1 MTKKLKQ
8 TCAAFMAAATM
19 LASLQWGKMPAQA
32 VTADGLTSQQY
43 VEAMGQGWNLGN
55 SFDGFD
61 SDTSKPDQ
69 GELAWGNPKVTKE
82 LIHAVKQKGYDS
94 IRIPLTLYRRYTES
108 NGVCTVDSAW
118 LARYKEVVDY
128 AVAEGLYV
136 MINIHHDSWIWLS
149 SWDGNKSSVQY
160 TRFTQIWEQLA
171 NTFKDSSLQVC
182 FETIN
187 EPNFT
192 DSGSITAQNKL
203 DMINQAAYHIIRA
216 SGGQNAKRM
225 IVLPTLN
232 TNHEKCTPLV
242 DFISKLNDPNII
254 ATVHY
259 YSEWVFSANLGK
271 TGFDEDLWGNGN
283 YTPRD
288 AINKAFDTI
297 YTAFNAKG
305 IGVVIGEYGLLGYD
319 SAFECNQPG
328 EELKYYE
335 YMNEV
340 ARQKKICLMF
350 WDNGS
355 GINRTDTAYSWRKPM
370 VGKMLEASMRGRSS
384 YATGLDTVYFNGTSF
399 ADVNI
404 PITLNGTTFLG
415 VQGLTSG
422 TDYTYNNA
430 VLTLKASYVKKMYE
444 ALGSTYGTMADLVLQ
459 FSSGADW
466 HQYLVKFKAPVFQN
480 ATGTTANGITIPVQY
495 NGSKLRRSTAYI
507 GTNRVGPNQSWWMYL
522 QYGQTYQANYTDN
535 TLVIKPDFF
544 KDGSVYDG
552 TISFEME
559 FYDGQTAKYSLNKSN
574 GTITGTAP
582 AVTPT
587 PTPTATPTP
596 SPTAT
601 PTLTPS
607 PTVTPK
613 PTVTPTP
620 TTTPS
625 VTPTITPTPIPGSS
639 PITLK
644 YEVTNTWD
652 KHTQASVTLTNTSS
666 TSLKNFVVSFR
677 YAGTIDQIWCA
688 DLVSQSAGTI
698 TVKGPAWSA
707 NLDSGQSITFGFIAS
722 HETAS
727 VAPPSNVTLVSSN

>member
-1 MTKKLKQ
+1 MKRKLKQ
-8 TCAAFMAAATM
+8 RCAVLAAIATM
-19 LASLQWGKMPAQA
+19 IASLQWGRVPAQA

-69 GELAWGNPKVTKE
+69 GETAWGNPKVTKE
-82 LIHAVKQKGYDS
+82 LIRAVKQKGYDS

-108 NGVCTVDSAW
+108 NGICTVDSAW

-160 TRFTQIWEQLA
+160 VRFTQIWDQLA
-171 NTFKDSSLQVC
+171 KTFKDYPLQVC

-203 DMINQAAYHIIRA
+203 DMINQAAYNIIRA
-216 SGGQNAKRM
+216 SGGLNAKRM
-225 IVLPTLN
+225 IVLPSLH
-232 TNHEKCTPLV
+232 TNHDMSAPLA
-242 DFISKLNDPNII
+242 DFITRLNDPNVI

-271 TGFDEDLWGNGN
+271 TGFDEDLWGNGD

-288 AINKAFDTI
+288 AVNKAFDTV
-297 YTAFNAKG
+297 YNAFTSKG
-305 IGVVIGEYGLLGYD
+305 IGVVIGEFGLLGYD

-335 YMNEV
+335 YMNHA
-340 ARQKKICLMF
+340 ARQKKFCLMF

-355 GINRTDTAYSWRKPM
+355 GINRNDSQYSWRKPV
-370 VGKMLEASMRGRSS
+370 VGKMLEASMSGRSS
-384 YATGLDTVYFNGTSF
+384 YATGLDTNYLSGSSF
-399 ADVNI
+399 TDITI
-404 PITLNGTTFLG
+404 PLTLNGNTFVG
-415 VQGLTSG
+415 VTGLTSG
-422 TDYTYNNA
+422 TDYTYNQSSA
-430 VLTLKASYVKKMYE
+430 TLTLKSSYVKKVYE
-444 ALGSTYGTMADLVLQ
+444 AMGSNYGTAAELVLK

-480 ATGTTANGITIPVQY
+480 ANGTVSNGINIPVQF

-507 GTNRVGPNQSWWMYL
+507 GSNRVGPNQSWWMYL
-522 QYGQTYQANYTDN
+522 QYGSNYQANYTDN
-535 TLVIKPDFF
+535 ILTIKSDFF

-552 TISFEME
+552 NITFEME
-559 FYDGQTAKYSLNKSN
+559 FYDGQKAKYNLNKSN
-574 GTITGTAP
+574 GTITGTAA

-596 SPTAT
+596 TPTAT
-601 PTLTPS
+601 PTIT
-607 PTVTPK
+607 PTVSPSVT

-620 TTTPS
+620 
-625 VTPTITPTPIPGSS
+625 IPGTG

-644 YEVTNTWD
+644 YEVANTWD
-652 KHTQASVTLTNTSS
+652 KHTQANITLTNTSS
-666 TSLKNFVVSFR
+666 TSLKNFVVSFT
-677 YAGTIDQIWCA
+677 YSGYIDQMWSA
-688 DLVSQSAGTI
+688 DLVSQTSGII
-698 TVKGPAWSA
+698 TVKGPAWA
-707 NLDSGQSITFGFIAS
+707 PNLEPGQSITFGFIAS
-722 HETAS
+722 HDTPS
-727 VAPPSNVTLVSSN
+727 VAPPTNVTLVSSN

>member
-1 MTKKLKQ
+1 MKRKLKQ
-8 TCAAFMAAATM
+8 RCAVLVAVATM
-19 LASLQWGKMPAQA
+19 IASLQWGRMPAQA

-61 SDTSKPDQ
+61 SDTSKPDL
-69 GELAWGNPKVTKE
+69 GETAWGNPKVTKE
-82 LIHAVKQKGYDS
+82 LIRAVKQKGYDS

-118 LARYKEVVDY
+118 IARYKEVVDY

-160 TRFTQIWEQLA
+160 VRFTQIWDQLA
-171 NTFKDSSLQVC
+171 KAFKDYPLQVS

-203 DMINQAAYHIIRA
+203 DMINQAAYNIIRA
-216 SGGQNAKRM
+216 SGGLNAKRM
-225 IVLPTLN
+225 IVLPSLN
-232 TNHEKCTPLV
+232 TNHEKSAPLA
-242 DFISKLNDPNII
+242 DFITKLNDPNVI

-271 TGFDEDLWGNGN
+271 TGFDEDLWGNGD

-288 AINKAFDTI
+288 AVNKALDTV
-297 YTAFNAKG
+297 YNAFTAKG
-305 IGVVIGEYGLLGYD
+305 IGVVIGEFGLLGYD

-335 YMNEV
+335 YMNHV

-355 GINRTDTAYSWRKPM
+355 GINRNDSQYSWRKPV
-370 VGKMLEASMRGRSS
+370 VGKMLEASMTGRSS
-384 YATGLDTVYFNGTSF
+384 YATGLDTIYLNGSSF
-399 ADVNI
+399 TDINI
-404 PITLNGTTFLG
+404 PLTLNGNTFVG
-415 VQGLTSG
+415 VTGLTNG
-422 TDYTYNNA
+422 TDYTYNQSSA
-430 VLTLKASYVKKMYE
+430 TLTLKSSYVKKVYDAM
-444 ALGSTYGTMADLVLQ
+444 GSNYGTVAELVLK

-480 ATGTTANGITIPVQY
+480 ASGTVSNGINIPVQF

-507 GTNRVGPNQSWWMYL
+507 GSNRVGPNQSWWMYL
-522 QYGQTYQANYTDN
+522 QYGSNYQANYTDN
-535 TLVIKPDFF
+535 ILTIKSDFF

-552 TISFEME
+552 NISFEME
-559 FYDGQTAKYSLNKSN
+559 FYDGQKAKYNLNKSN
-574 GTITGTAP
+574 GTITGTATG
-582 AVTPT
+582 VTPT
-587 PTPTATPTP
+587 PTPTVTPTP
-596 SPTAT
+596 T
-601 PTLTPS
+601 
-607 PTVTPK
+607 PTVT

-620 TTTPS
+620 SVTPS
-625 VTPTITPTPIPGSS
+625 VTPTVTPTPIPGTGPVS
-639 PITLK
+639 LK

-652 KHTQASVTLTNTSS
+652 KHTQASITLTNTSS
-666 TSLKNFVVSFR
+666 KALKNYVVSFT
-677 YAGTIDQIWCA
+677 YTGYIDQIWAA
-688 DLVSQSAGTI
+688 DLVSQTSGTI
-698 TVKGPAWSA
+698 TVKGPAWA
-707 NLDSGQSITFGFIAS
+707 MNLEPGQSMTFGFIAS
-722 HETAS
+722 HDTQT
-727 VAPPSNVTLVSSN
+727 VAPPANVTLVSSN